1 MKPVQMDGLRPEK
14 ELIRQ
19 NLNLKRNFCL
29 IKPKPKLKLELEMET
44 KLARLNKVA
53 NIELNLR

>member
-1 MKPVQMDGLRPEK
+1 MDGLRPEK

-29 IKPKPKLKLELEMET
+29 IKPKPKLKLELEMEMET